1 MITKKDI
8 SKGAIGNAHISRSA
22 EIDPSK
28 LKGDKVG
35 SILIADRDGKYV
47 ARKIRGDASL
57 LPNGEFRVAS
67 TAPAG
72 QVTEEEVRGAG
83 GLIGKDIKH
92 GSTLVGE
99 RDGTPKEVN
108 VGTGSN
114 AIPQR
119 DSSGNLKAETA
130 DQATNATTATNADD
144 ATLLNGNNM
153 DYYRSVANHVAETE
167 TTSTDSNSN
176 ETTHKK
182 TPHKVFEFDVPSDS
196 GSYSA
201 AGTSNSNYPIE
212 FTHNC
217 GYIPD
222 VSVYY
227 KSNNAQASD
236 PWEEVD
242 AEVQNTTTITK
253 VQISAQNAQLKI
265 VAK

>member
-1 MITKKDI
+1 MITAAQI
-8 SKGAIGNAHISRSA
+8 AQGAITDTKVGKNANIKH
-22 EIDPSK
+22 SK
-28 LKGDKVG
+28 LEKAGEGEV
-35 SILIADRDGKYV
+35 LVAQEDGRLKAV
-47 ARKIRGDASL
+47 RISGDARLSRTGKL
-57 LPNGEFRVAS
+57 TVNVPEIELPEIAVDESVLRK
-67 TAPAG
+67 TDLK
-72 QVTEEEVRGAG
+72 Q
-83 GLIGKDIKH
+83 GK
-92 GSTLVGE
+92 TLVGGATRPE
-99 RDGTPKEVN
+99 EVA
-108 VGTGSN
+108 VGSGAS

-130 DQATNATTATNADD
+130 DQATSATNADN

-153 DYYRSVANHVAETE
+153 EYYRNVANHVAETA
-167 TTSTDSNSN
+167 TTSTDSNNNDTS
-176 ETTHKK
+176 HQK
-182 TPHKVFEFDVPSDS
+182 TPHKVFEFEVPTDS

-201 AGTSNSNYPIE
+201 AGTGPSNYPIE

-242 AEVQNTTTITK
+242 AEVLNTTTTTK
-253 VQISAQNAQLKI
+253 VQISAQNAHLKI

>member
-1 MITKKDI
+1 MITAAQI
-8 SKGAIGNAHISRSA
+8 AQGAITDTKVGKNANIKHSKLEKAGEGEVLVAQEDGRLKAVRVTGDARLSRSGKLTINLP
-22 EIDPSK
+22 ESGEQSIVDTSK
-28 LKGDKVG
+28 LVQKSDLKE
-35 SILIADRDGKYV
+35 GK
-47 ARKIRGDASL
+47 
-57 LPNGEFRVAS
+57 
-67 TAPAG
+67 
-72 QVTEEEVRGAG
+72 
-83 GLIGKDIKH
+83 
-92 GSTLVGE
+92 TLVGGATRPE
-99 RDGTPKEVN
+99 EVA
-108 VGTGSN
+108 VGSGAN

-130 DQATNATTATNADD
+130 DQATTATNADN

-153 DYYRSVANHVAETE
+153 EYYRNVANHVAETA
-167 TTSTDSNSN
+167 TTSTDSNNNDTSQQR
-176 ETTHKK
+176 

-201 AGTSNSNYPIE
+201 AGTGPSNYPIE

-227 KSNNAQASD
+227 KSNSAGASD

-242 AEVQNTTTITK
+242 AEVQNTTTTTK
-253 VQISAQNAQLKI
+253 VQLSIQGANLKI

>member
-8 SKGAIGNAHISRSA
+8 SKGVISNTHISKSA

-35 SILIADRDGKYV
+35 SILIADRDGKFV
-47 ARKIRGDASL
+47 PRKVRGDATL
-57 LPNGEFRVAS
+57 LPSGEFRVSS

-72 QVTEEEVRGAG
+72 VVTEEEVRGAG

-108 VGTGSN
+108 VGTGAS

-119 DSSGNLKAETA
+119 DPSGNLKAETA
-130 DQATNATTATNADD
+130 DNADKLDNQSGTYYTNVDNHVYPDQTTAT
-144 ATLLNGNNM
+144 TNG
-153 DYYRSVANHVAETE
+153 DSTI
-167 TTSTDSNSN
+167 TTSSA
-176 ETTHKK
+176 
-182 TPHKVFEFDVPSDS
+182 PKVIEFVPN
-196 GSYSA
+196 
-201 AGTSNSNYPIE
+201 TSNYPCS
-212 FTHNC
+212 FSHTF

-222 VSVYY
+222 VTVFQNNSGTYEMIDAQVTATT
-227 KSNNAQASD
+227 SNVTVNVSD
-236 PWEEVD
+236 PS
-242 AEVQNTTTITK
+242 
-253 VQISAQNAQLKI
+253 ISTRI

>member
-8 SKGAIGNAHISRSA
+8 SKGVISNTHISKSA

-35 SILIADRDGKYV
+35 SILIADRDGKFV
-47 ARKIRGDASL
+47 PRKVRGDATL
-57 LPNGEFRVAS
+57 LPSGEFRVSS

-72 QVTEEEVRGAG
+72 VVTEEEVRGAG

-108 VGTGSN
+108 VGTGAN

-130 DQATNATTATNADD
+130 DNADKLD
-144 ATLLNGNNM
+144 NQSGT
-153 DYYRSVANHVAETE
+153 YYTNVDNHVYPDQTTTTTNGDSTI
-167 TTSTDSNSN
+167 TTSSA
-176 ETTHKK
+176 
-182 TPHKVFEFDVPSDS
+182 PKVIEFVPN
-196 GSYSA
+196 
-201 AGTSNSNYPIE
+201 TSNYPAE
-212 FTHNC
+212 FSHTF

-222 VSVYY
+222 VTVFKIVSAGTY
-227 KSNNAQASD
+227 
-236 PWEEVD
+236 EMID
-242 AEVQNTTTITK
+242 AEVTASTSN
-253 VQISAQNAQLKI
+253 VSVDVSDRGISTRI

>member
-1 MITKKDI
+1 MITAAQI
-8 SKGAIGNAHISRSA
+8 AQGAITDTKVGKNANIKHSKLDKAGEGEVLVAQEDGRLKAVRVTGDARLSRSGKLTINLP
-22 EIDPSK
+22 ESGEQSIVDTSK
-28 LKGDKVG
+28 LVQKSDLKE
-35 SILIADRDGKYV
+35 GK
-47 ARKIRGDASL
+47 
-57 LPNGEFRVAS
+57 
-67 TAPAG
+67 
-72 QVTEEEVRGAG
+72 
-83 GLIGKDIKH
+83 
-92 GSTLVGE
+92 TLVGGATRPE
-99 RDGTPKEVN
+99 EVA
-108 VGTGSN
+108 VGSGAN

-130 DQATNATTATNADD
+130 DQATNATNADN

-153 DYYRSVANHVAETE
+153 AYYRNVANHVAETA
-167 TTSTDSNSN
+167 TTSTDSNNNDTSQQR
-176 ETTHKK
+176 

-201 AGTSNSNYPIE
+201 AGTGPSNYPIE

-227 KSNNAQASD
+227 KSNSAGASD

-242 AEVQNTTTITK
+242 AEVQNTTTTTK
-253 VQISAQNAQLKI
+253 VQISIQGANLKI

>member
-8 SKGAIGNAHISRSA
+8 SKGAISNTHISKSA

-72 QVTEEEVRGAG
+72 VVTEEEVRDAGAI
-83 GLIGKDIKH
+83 IGRDIKT

-108 VGTGSN
+108 VGTGAN

-130 DQATNATTATNADD
+130 DQATNATTATSATNADKLD
-144 ATLLNGNNM
+144 SQEGTHYLDVTNHTAGASTSLGVPENSVGVSSATKQGFPKIV
-153 DYYRSVANHVAETE
+153 YEANTGGG
-167 TTSTDSNSN
+167 SNSYF
-176 ETTHKK
+176 TI
-182 TPHKVFEFDVPSDS
+182 PH
-196 GSYSA
+196 A
-201 AGTSNSNYPIE
+201 L
-212 FTHNC
+212 
-217 GYIPD
+217 GYIPQVTIMHGVLD
-222 VSVYY
+222 GSNTVY
-227 KSNNAQASD
+227 K
-236 PWEEVD
+236 EID
-242 AEVQNTTTITK
+242 AEVESSNSQTIVRCSEQGLNLK
-253 VQISAQNAQLKI
+253 VYLT
-265 VAK
+265 

>member
-8 SKGAIGNAHISRSA
+8 SKGAVSNTHISRSA

-72 QVTEEEVRGAG
+72 VVTEEEVRGAG

-130 DQATNATTATNADD
+130 DLATNATTATTATNADKLD
-144 ATLLNGNNM
+144 DQEGTHYLDVTNHTAQGTATALGIPEN
-153 DYYRSVANHVAETE
+153 SVGISSANKQGFPKIVYEANTGGG
-167 TTSTDSNSN
+167 SNSYF
-176 ETTHKK
+176 TI
-182 TPHKVFEFDVPSDS
+182 PH
-196 GSYSA
+196 A
-201 AGTSNSNYPIE
+201 L
-212 FTHNC
+212 
-217 GYIPD
+217 GYIPQVTIMHGVLD
-222 VSVYY
+222 GSNTVY
-227 KSNNAQASD
+227 K
-236 PWEEVD
+236 EID
-242 AEVQNTTTITK
+242 AEVESSTSQTIVRCSEQGLNLK
-253 VQISAQNAQLKI
+253 VYLT
-265 VAK
+265 